1 MKATLALLALA
12 LIAGTAQAAD
22 NGIYVGVGA
31 GSSNFDVNEALD
43 GNDLG
48 LKAIVGVR
56 LLDSFAV
63 EASYIDFGKTATDT
77 SSVKGSALGAFALGF
92 VHFPLLDVFAKAGLA
107 KADAKLSDLEGFGT
121 SDKSTDFA
129 WGFGAQAHFGS
140 FAVRGEFEQYQLY
153 NADQKLLSLSF
164 IYTFL

>member
-1 MKATLALLALA
+1 
-12 LIAGTAQAAD
+12 
-22 NGIYVGVGA
+22 
-31 GSSNFDVNEALD
+31 
-43 GNDLG
+43 
-48 LKAIVGVR
+48 
-56 LLDSFAV
+56 
-63 EASYIDFGKTATDT
+63 
-77 SSVKGSALGAFALGF
+77 
-92 VHFPLLDVFAKAGLA
+92 
-107 KADAKLSDLEGFGT
+107 LSDLEGFGT